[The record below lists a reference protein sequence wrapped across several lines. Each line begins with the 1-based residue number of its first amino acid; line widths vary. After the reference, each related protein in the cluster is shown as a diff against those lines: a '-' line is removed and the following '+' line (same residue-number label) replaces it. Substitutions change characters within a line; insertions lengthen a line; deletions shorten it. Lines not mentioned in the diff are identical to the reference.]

1 MLHSNF
7 VQDDACEN
15 EDEWTEKVETRKAEF
30 LLVGAVWTN
39 RSG

>member
-7 VQDDACEN
+7 VLDDACEN
-15 EDEWTEKVETRKAEF
+15 EVEWTEKVETRKAE
-30 LLVGAVWTN
+30 LVGAVWSN